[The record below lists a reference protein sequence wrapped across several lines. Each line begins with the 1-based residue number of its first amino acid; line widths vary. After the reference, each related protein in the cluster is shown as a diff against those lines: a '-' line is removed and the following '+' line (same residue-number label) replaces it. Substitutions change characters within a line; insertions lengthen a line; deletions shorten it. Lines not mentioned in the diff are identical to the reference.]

1 MKTFCIS
8 LGGSIVSGE
17 DGVNVEYIK
26 KLGEMLSKHRKD
38 KRFVIVVGGGYVN
51 KVYIDAA
58 KKVIKNNSVLDEI
71 GIAFTRINALF
82 LKDMLSEY
90 LKVYSNI
97 ITSIDE
103 LKMVMG
109 NNEVSVLGGLL
120 PGITT
125 DSTCVL
131 ACEAVGSKEL
141 INVSRVP
148 YIYDRPPSEEGA
160 EVLEELSH
168 DKMIELAYK
177 YDSRGAR
184 ENFIFD
190 LVASKLAKRS
200 NIKVSFVNDNIDELE
215 KVILGERHKGSI
227 IIN

>member
-8 LGGSIVSGE
+8 LGGSIISRE
-17 DGVNVEYIK
+17 DGVNIDYIK
-26 KLGEMLSKHRKD
+26 KLGEMLSKHRQG
-38 KRFVIVVGGGYVN
+38 RSFVIVVGGGYVN

-58 KKVIKNNSVLDEI
+58 KKVIRNNSVLDEI

-103 LKMVMG
+103 LKMVMSG
-109 NNEVSVLGGLL
+109 NEVSVLGGLL

-141 INVSRVP
+141 INVSKVP
-148 YIYDRPPSEEGA
+148 YIYDRPPSEENA
-160 EVLEELSH
+160 EILEKLSH

-200 NIKVSFVNDNIDELE
+200 NIKVSFVNDDIAELE
-215 KVILGERHKGSI
+215 KVILGEKHKGSVI
-227 IIN
+227 TN